1 MKIYLT
7 DICSDICPE
16 NVDLGQDE
24 RERTARIKAA
34 VFDNIGLASP
44 AAPRRA
50 TRKVFRTVLIAAIIM
65 TLLGVTAYGIT
76 SFTMNINMGDGASG
90 YWREL
95 DENGDVISEQKIS
108 FPYASLI
115 FTFNGVN
122 EAGYTPEFRCFWLPC
137 EAKASFT
144 DEDGWTRYLQGQG
157 ESDSDF
163 PYLITAANVR
173 VDGSQYV
180 ISGDAQVVKE
190 ESWGNWHVAEISSDY
205 SNCTDYFHYPD
216 NHVNFILLFDETRGY
231 LVQISGTSDME
242 TLEHIAREL
251 EVRPS
256 TVEYIPNPNVS
267 AGISMLEPGNG

>member
-34 VFDNIGLASP
+34 VFDNIGSASP

-76 SFTMNINMGDGASG
+76 SFTMNINAGDGASG

-137 EAKASFT
+137 EAKAGFT

-157 ESDSDF
+157 ENDHDF

-180 ISGDAQVVKE
+180 ISGDAKVIKE
-190 ESWGNWHVAEISSDY
+190 ENWGDWHVAKITSDY
-205 SNCTDYFHYPD
+205 SNCTDYFHYTG
-216 NHVNFILLFDETRGY
+216 NHVNYILLFDETRGY

-251 EVRPS
+251 EVRS
-256 TVEYIPNPNVS
+256 GATEYIPKPNGS
-267 AGISMLEPGNG
+267 STIGQLEPGNG